1 MPDLPPCTILLPVY
15 DGAPWLAETL
25 ASVLA
30 QDVPGTRLVA
40 IDDASTDGS
49 AELLAAAARRAP
61 GRVEVRRNP
70 RNVGVGRTLHL
81 ALARV
86 ETPAVAWIGQDDTWD
101 PGYLASQLAR
111 IEATG
116 AAASFAEVGCIDGAG
131 RPRAV
136 PTVFRHDLLALEGP
150 ALVARLA
157 RANFLCAPGA
167 VFRNGPARA
176 AQLGTANDMLQ
187 DHELW
192 LHLALEGALV
202 RNPAARVRY
211 RVHGANLSRPG
222 RNVNAARYDYHATLS
237 RVLLSPAFLAAAA
250 RWPDPD
256 SGVAAVLRAVLANVA
271 FCPPVRL
278 LAATVAEQALARGLC
293 APGGATEA
301 VLARALGDL
310 GLLARADALG
320 GRPAHALAA
329 LAPYLSPALRQAL
342 AAPEVAE
349 VVRVVAD
356 ADALPP
362 GAAVLVEAAWL
373 EALLSEEGDRPF
385 VQGRRL
391 LVIGASRFG
400 AEQAA
405 GAFRRARLDLRV
417 PPARLRRQ
425 LLAAVQDL
433 LQVSGD
439 PVLVPQRHLDA
450 REAWGEV
457 TTLRITGAVAPI
469 RLVRLP
475 PGLRVLAARADGAE
489 VPFEVEGDR
498 LVLGPP
504 AGGVGPSGLDL
515 ELAPVPDVQGPV
527 VVDAAVHAVETVL
540 REDGALVAVAPPLAT
555 HARGWNAF
563 LERSVPI
570 PGGEGV
576 SAELLA
582 IIRAAKKVLR
592 RGPGLRWVDRAVRRG
607 VSIVGTK
614 LA

>member
-1 MPDLPPCTILLPVY
+1 
-15 DGAPWLAETL
+15 
-25 ASVLA
+25 
-30 QDVPGTRLVA
+30 
-40 IDDASTDGS
+40 
-49 AELLAAAARRAP
+49 
-61 GRVEVRRNP
+61 
-70 RNVGVGRTLHL
+70 
-81 ALARV
+81 
-86 ETPAVAWIGQDDTWD
+86 
-101 PGYLASQLAR
+101 
-111 IEATG
+111 
-116 AAASFAEVGCIDGAG
+116 
-131 RPRAV
+131 
-136 PTVFRHDLLALEGP
+136 
-150 ALVARLA
+150 
-157 RANFLCAPGA
+157 
-167 VFRNGPARA
+167 
-176 AQLGTANDMLQ
+176 
-187 DHELW
+187 
-192 LHLALEGALV
+192 
-202 RNPAARVRY
+202 
-211 RVHGANLSRPG
+211 VHGANLSRPG

-278 LAATVAEQALARGLC
+278 LAATVAEQALARGRC
-293 APGGATEA
+293 APGGPTEA

-342 AAPEVAE
+342 AAREVAE
-349 VVRVVAD
+349 VVRVVPD
-356 ADALPP
+356 ADLLPP

-405 GAFRRARLDLRV
+405 GAFRRARLDLRA

-498 LVLGPP
+498 LLLGPP